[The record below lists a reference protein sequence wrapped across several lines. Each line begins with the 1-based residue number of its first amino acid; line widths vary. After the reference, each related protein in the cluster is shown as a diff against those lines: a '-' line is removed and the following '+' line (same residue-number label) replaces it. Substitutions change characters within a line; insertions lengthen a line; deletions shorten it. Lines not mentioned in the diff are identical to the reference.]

1 MTHAPRNY
9 QRTPTGQ
16 FLAGASHYEGRELSP
31 THKEK
36 LRNAATLR
44 ANTQYRPIS
53 INGRVYPNVLQAA
66 KAEGVSARAL
76 RTYALSDKDI
86 FKHVFYTT
94 PATDPSDVAPA
105 SGSAVSPSPAKAGH
119 YPTCHGAQA

>member
-1 MTHAPRNY
+1 MSTGNRVF
-9 QRTPTGQ
+9 QRTDTGQ
-16 FLAGASHYEGRELSP
+16 FLAGAPQHPKGELTP
-31 THKEK
+31 EHKEK
-36 LRNAATLR
+36 VRLKAILR
-44 ANTQYRPIS
+44 ANTCYRGIS

-94 PATDPSDVAPA
+94 A
-105 SGSAVSPSPAKAGH
+105 S
-119 YPTCHGAQA
+119 